1 MEDRVN
7 EINFVVN
14 MVQNICIE
22 AKIALV
28 AKEVKGQLMVVVQD
42 STTEKE
48 YYMGKVKKWIK

>member
-48 YYMGKVKKWIK
+48 YYMGKVKK